1 MSNPISNP
9 VRHPRQHPAA
19 IHLATH
25 SLDANPTDAQ
35 PKTLALGV
43 QACTR
48 QAFSH
53 SRHVSPPAAQRP
65 ISTRLH
71 WTRSHWRAADR
82 SLQSKPYSRY
92 SARTELDE
100 ASSCR
105 TITHAAFDQKVIFQT
120 NSYGGTASV
129 PYSAAWLSQI
139 SQNKR
144 TARWRMQYLSR
155 EDIVD
160 QIYALQKRYRA
171 QELAFRPKAVAFK
184 TWFQPTFKTFDI
196 SLGQEKIIKMS
207 SFNDKSAKALASF
220 LCEQGASYIMVI
232 RRPMGDDYT
241 VAFHQSGYAVHL
253 FDPNHGE
260 YRFRCTELSEGLQSL
275 IAAHSQQISVPEIR
289 LIKVQL
295 H

>member
-1 MSNPISNP
+1 MSNPISNQAHHT
-9 VRHPRQHPAA
+9 RHPSVAA
-19 IHLATH
+19 HLA
-25 SLDANPTDAQ
+25 A
-35 PKTLALGV
+35 KLAHGTE
-43 QACTR
+43 ACAG

-53 SRHVSPPAAQRP
+53 SRHASNALAQRP
-65 ISTRLH
+65 ISSRLH

-82 SLQSKPYSRY
+82 SLQTRLHSRY
-92 SARTELDE
+92 SVRPLLDE
-100 ASSCR
+100 ATSCR
-105 TITHAAFDQKVIFQT
+105 TITHSAFDQKAILQH

-155 EDIVD
+155 EEIVD
-160 QIYALQKRYRA
+160 QVYALQKRYRA

-184 TWFQPTFKTFDI
+184 TWFQPTFKTFEI

-220 LCEQGASYIMVI
+220 LCEEGASYIMVI
-232 RRPMGDDYT
+232 RHPMGDDYT
-241 VAFHQSGYAVHL
+241 IAFHQSGYSVHL